1 MSARSVSRRDR
12 LRACMLAGL
21 LLPPL
26 LFTRAAEAAPLPAV
40 HPRGADGIRSAT
52 PELLGRAVARG
63 ELDPS
68 TAGLYLAY
76 ALAAPARLPA
86 SFRSRAPW
94 RATLPLLN
102 LRTSIRRDPSDPALA
117 TAAGVLEAASEP
129 GAGAARASRAG
140 QPTCSLST
148 ERLPNRIETTH
159 FLIHYDAS
167 KLGGGLGIQDYIDA
181 LEFTWTA
188 EIDTFGW
195 AAPPARAS
203 APHGLYHVR
212 IDRLFSGL
220 YGYVDRYGTYAG
232 IVGDNPNTPWT
243 EDDAAA
249 SCMVLNQSYAGFA
262 SPPLESLQSTVAHE
276 FNHSIQFGYGDLTG
290 DDRPDDIFTEGGATW
305 MEDEVFDGSN
315 DNQYYLWPRF
325 GQSMGS
331 YTAPPYAYWVVLRG
345 IVERL
350 GHATDGTGS
359 EQAMQEFWE
368 SISRGDAS
376 DLGAFREALA
386 LQGIDLAS
394 AYSDW
399 ALAVKFSRPCN
410 AAYVPPFC
418 IEQGDAYADAA
429 GVPRAQLH
437 LDAVGESVTG
447 SIPDNYSL
455 NWVRLPKTGGPFNVR
470 VRNTSGGGALRVR
483 VACDLGPG
491 LGLRVYDVG
500 AGALSGGA
508 RAAAPVDPA
517 GCASSLVAVIA
528 NVRQSADDPARSV
541 DRSFRVTIPA

>member
-1 MSARSVSRRDR
+1 
-12 LRACMLAGL
+12 MLTGL
-21 LLPPL
+21 LLPSL
-26 LFTRAAEAAPLPAV
+26 LFTRAAEAAPHSAA
-40 HPRGADGIRSAT
+40 HPRAAAGIRSAT

-63 ELDPS
+63 ELDRS

-86 SFRSRAPW
+86 SFRSSAPW

-102 LRTSIRRDPSDPALA
+102 LRTSIHRDPSDPALA
-117 TAAGVLEAASEP
+117 TAAGVLEAASSP
-129 GAGAARASRAG
+129 GAGAARASRTG
-140 QPTCSLST
+140 QPWCSGST
-148 ERLPNRIETTH
+148 ERLPNRVETTH

-167 KLGGGLGIQDYIDA
+167 ELGGGLGIQDYIDA
-181 LEFTWTA
+181 LESTWTA
-188 EIDTFGW
+188 EVDTFEW

-212 IDRLFSGL
+212 IDRLLSGL
-220 YGYVDRYGTYAG
+220 YGYVDRNGTYAG

-243 EDDAAA
+243 EDEATA
-249 SCMVLNQSYAGFA
+249 SCMVLNQNYAGFP
-262 SPPLESLQSTVAHE
+262 SPPLASLEATAAHE
-276 FNHSIQFGYGDLTG
+276 FNHSIQFGYGDLG
-290 DDRPDDIFTEGGATW
+290 ANRPDDVFIEGGATW

-331 YTAPPYAYWVVLRG
+331 YPSSFPYPYWVVFRG
-345 IVERL
+345 LVERL
-350 GHATDGTGS
+350 GHGTDGTGS
-359 EQAMQEFWE
+359 EQAMQDFWE

-386 LQGIDLAS
+386 LHGIDLAS

-399 ALAVKFSRPCN
+399 ALAVKFSRPCD

-418 IEQGDAYADAA
+418 IEQGDDYANAA
-429 GVPRAQLH
+429 GLPKAQLH
-437 LDAVGESVTG
+437 VDAVGDSVTG

-455 NWVRLPKTGGPFNVR
+455 SWVRLPKHGGPFNVR

-500 AGALSGGA
+500 PGALSGGA

>member
-26 LFTRAAEAAPLPAV
+26 LFTRAAEAAPRPAV
-40 HPRGADGIRSAT
+40 HPRAADGIRSST
-52 PELLGRAVARG
+52 PELLDRAVALG

-86 SFRSRAPW
+86 SFRSRAPL

-102 LRTSIRRDPSDPALA
+102 LRASIRRDPSDPALA
-117 TAAGVLEAASEP
+117 TAARVLEVASAPE
-129 GAGAARASRAG
+129 AGAEEARRAG
-140 QPTCSLST
+140 QPTCSTST
-148 ERLPNRIETTH
+148 ERLPNRVETTH
-159 FLIHYDAS
+159 FLIHYNAS

-181 LEFTWTA
+181 LEFSWAA
-188 EIDTFGW
+188 EVDTFGW

-212 IDRLFSGL
+212 IDQLYSGW

-249 SCMVLNQSYAGFA
+249 SCMVLNQNFAGFP
-262 SPPLESLQSTVAHE
+262 SPPLESLESTAAHE

-290 DDRPDDIFTEGGATW
+290 ADRPDDVFTEGGATW

-315 DNQYYLWPRF
+315 DNQVYLWPRF

-331 YTAPPYAYWVVLRG
+331 YTASPYPYWVVFRG
-345 IVERL
+345 LVERL

-399 ALAVKFSRPCN
+399 ALAVKFSRPCD
-410 AAYVPPFC
+410 ATYVPPFC
-418 IEQGDAYADAA
+418 IEQGDEYVDAA

-437 LDAVGESVTG
+437 VDAVGDSVTG

-455 NWVRLPKTGGPFNVR
+455 SWVRLPKTGGPFNVR
-470 VRNTSGGGALRVR
+470 VRNTSGGGALRAR

-500 AGALSGGA
+500 PGTLSGGA

-517 GCASSLVAVIA
+517 GCASSLVAVVT

-541 DRSFRVTIPA
+541 GRSFRVTIPG

>member
-1 MSARSVSRRDR
+1 MSAPSVSRRDR

-21 LLPPL
+21 LLSPL
-26 LFTRAAEAAPLPAV
+26 LLTRAAEAAPRPAE
-40 HPRGADGIRSAT
+40 HPRAADGIRLAT

-63 ELDPS
+63 ELDAS
-68 TAGLYLAY
+68 TADLYLAY

-94 RATLPLLN
+94 RGTLPLLN

-117 TAAGVLEAASEP
+117 TAAGVLDSGPE
-129 GAGAARASRAG
+129 AGAARPSRTG
-140 QPTCSLST
+140 QPTCSTST
-148 ERLPNRIETTH
+148 ERLPNRVETTH

-167 KLGGGLGIQDYIDA
+167 KLGGGLGIQAYMNA
-181 LEFTWTA
+181 LETAWTA
-188 EIDTFGW
+188 EVDTFGW

-212 IDRLFSGL
+212 IDRLFSGH

-249 SCMVLNQSYAGFA
+249 SCMVLNQSFAGFP
-262 SPPLESLQSTVAHE
+262 SPPLESLESTAAHE
-276 FNHSIQFGYGDLTG
+276 FNHSIQFGYGDLG
-290 DDRPDDIFTEGGATW
+290 EDRPDDVFVEGGATW

-331 YTAPPYAYWVVLRG
+331 YTASPYPYWVVLRG
-345 IVERL
+345 LVERL
-350 GHATDGTGS
+350 GHAADGTGS

-368 SISRGDAS
+368 SISRGDES

-399 ALAVKFSRPCN
+399 AVAVKFSRPCD

-418 IEQGDAYADAA
+418 IEQGDDYANAA

-437 LDAVGESVTG
+437 VDAVGDSVTG

-455 NWVRLPKTGGPFNVR
+455 NWVRLPKDGGPFNVR
-470 VRNTSGGGALRVR
+470 VRNTSGGGALKVR

-500 AGALSGGA
+500 PGALPGGA

-517 GCASSLVAVIA
+517 GCASSLVAVIT

-541 DRSFRVTIPA
+541 DRGFRVTIPA